1 MNRKTATVY
10 LPLAMMFFTFAMVN
24 DSTVSR
30 VLAGIAGAGFLLAA
44 ALMYFSSDNGSDKS
58 DE

>member
-1 MNRKTATVY
+1 
-10 LPLAMMFFTFAMVN
+10 MMFFTFAMVN

-30 VLAGIAGAGFLLAA
+30 VLAGIAGAGFLLAV